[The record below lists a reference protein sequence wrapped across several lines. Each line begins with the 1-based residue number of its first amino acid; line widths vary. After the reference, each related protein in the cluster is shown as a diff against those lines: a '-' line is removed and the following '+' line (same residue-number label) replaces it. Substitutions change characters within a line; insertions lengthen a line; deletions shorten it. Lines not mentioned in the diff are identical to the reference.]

1 MAHCLGAHHELD
13 APHAGSKA
21 PVNLPDERPP
31 GYAIKIE
38 RIEIDGGEALEVRSL
53 LDRRQYAD
61 PDGLAE
67 AAGISPAAWP
77 LFGQLWPSARILA
90 NTMQTWHLGTSRILE
105 IGCGLAIAS
114 MVVHRRLGDIT
125 ASDRHPLVAGFIAD
139 NLRRNHLPPMKYA
152 SGNWT
157 GLNPG
162 LGEFDLIIGSDVLYE
177 RDHPV
182 MVASFV
188 RRHAAPHAEI
198 VLVDPERG
206 NRASFTRLLE
216 QIDFELAERKAFMT
230 VVDGIAHRGSLLRY
244 RR

>member
-1 MAHCLGAHHELD
+1 MNPPA
-13 APHAGSKA
+13 
-21 PVNLPDERPP
+21 ERPP
-31 GYAIKIE
+31 GYEIKIE
-38 RIEIDGGEALEVRSL
+38 RVEIVGGGVLEVRAL

-61 PDGLAE
+61 PDGLAD
-67 AAGISPAAWP
+67 AAGISPASWP
-77 LFGQLWPSARILA
+77 LFGQLWPSARVLA
-90 NTMQTWHLGTSRILE
+90 NAMQAWDLGARRVLE
-105 IGCGLAIAS
+105 IGCGLAVAS
-114 MVVHRRLGDIT
+114 LVVHRRLGDIT

-139 NLRRNHLPPMKYA
+139 NLLRNHLPPMKYA
-152 SGNWT
+152 TGNWT

-177 RDHPV
+177 RDHPA
-182 MVASFV
+182 MVAGFV

-206 NRASFTRLLE
+206 NRASFTRLLG

-230 VVDGIAHRGSLLRY
+230 IVDNTAYRSSLLRY